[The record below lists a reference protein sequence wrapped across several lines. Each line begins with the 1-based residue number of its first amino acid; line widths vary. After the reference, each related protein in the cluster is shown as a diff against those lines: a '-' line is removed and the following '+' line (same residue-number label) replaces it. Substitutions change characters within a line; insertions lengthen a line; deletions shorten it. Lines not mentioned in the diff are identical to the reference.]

1 VPYYFFLA
9 NIVVSVDLDM
19 GTNGCEV
26 IATFE
31 LPGVKKDDIK
41 IEVHKGVLTISG
53 EKKKHKEK
61 LGNSFSI
68 HERHYGKF
76 VRSLDLPER
85 SKVRTLC
92 LKEEQCVLI
101 YLKKL
106 ENIVASM
113 EDGVLMLEFPNHEHD
128 IAVGNVPI
136 S

>member
-1 VPYYFFLA
+1 
-9 NIVVSVDLDM
+9 M
-19 GTNGCEV
+19 GANGCEV

-31 LPGVKKDDIK
+31 LPGVKKEDIK

-53 EKKKHKEK
+53 EKKKRKEK

-68 HERHYGKF
+68 HERHYGNF

-85 SKVRTLC
+85 SKVCTLH
-92 LKEEQCVLI
+92 LNEQGRFSWVDL
-101 YLKKL
+101 LEKL

-113 EDGVLMLEFPNHEHD
+113 EDGVLTLEFPNHEHG